1 MAGLVGFEH
10 ICQALA
16 LNDFDSTFARQ
27 RMSPVPRDWEKR
39 DSKPMRAAVM
49 ILLFPAD
56 DERLRLV
63 LTLRQESLRGHSG
76 QVSFPGGRQDAQDE
90 SLTATAIRETC
101 EEIGV
106 CKGTIRIIG
115 CLPRFYI
122 PASHFDVHPIVA
134 KCDTVPCFDPNP
146 AEVADVFS
154 FALEDLLNPRFKCD
168 EQRIIRG
175 YDVYV
180 PFYDVHGHKVWGA
193 TAIML
198 SELEERLRL
207 VVPEAVLLEFQ

>member
-27 RMSPVPRDWEKR
+27 RMSPVPRGWEKR

-76 QVSFPGGRQDAQDE
+76 QVSFPGGRQDPQDE

-106 CKGTIRIIG
+106 CKETIRIIG
-115 CLPRFYI
+115 SLPRFYI
-122 PASHFDVHPIVA
+122 PASHFDVRPIVA
-134 KCDTVPCFDPNP
+134 KCDKVPCFDPNP
-146 AEVADVFS
+146 AEVEDVFS

-175 YDVYV
+175 YYVYV
-180 PFYDVHGHKVWGA
+180 PYYDVHGHKVWGA

-207 VVPEAVLLEFQ
+207 VVPDAVLLELK